1 MTFLRHESGMAQS
14 RHDPDHGA
22 GGEDHRFPEA
32 IVPRLPA
39 LMIVGGGVLIGLR
52 QFLVETAYPD
62 GVLLV
67 MAVRLIVGGGVLWR
81 GNRLGG
87 GR

>member
-1 MTFLRHESGMAQS
+1 M
-14 RHDPDHGA
+14 P
-22 GGEDHRFPEA
+22 
-32 IVPRLPA
+32 VLPV
-39 LMIVGGGVLIGLR
+39 LMIAGGGVLIALR

-62 GVLLV
+62 GILLV

-87 GR
+87 GRQADAG

>member
-1 MTFLRHESGMAQS
+1 MEPAAKG
-14 RHDPDHGA
+14 
-22 GGEDHRFPEA
+22 HRFPEA
-32 IVPRLPA
+32 TVPRLPA